1 MRQVKGIVCARCNLM
16 KSVTNSGR
24 DGELEA
30 SIREVEVTMHRAGRE
45 KETYE
50 LLKEAGFELGV

>member
-1 MRQVKGIVCARCNLM
+1 M
-16 KSVTNSGR
+16 KSVTNSSR
-24 DGELEA
+24 DGEFEA
-30 SIREVEVTMHRAGRE
+30 SIREVEITMHRAGRE